1 MAGAFVYFFVKDLL
15 SGYTTHWL
23 SIIGMALIV
32 TTVAFPA
39 GLAGLLPWMRKLIE
53 SRQGRIPLP
62 ALEVKNVTKFYG
74 GFAALNGVNL
84 QVEAGEIRALIG
96 PNGAGKSSLIDVISG
111 GPASGPV
118 KFTCS
123 TGTSVNSARRSAA

>member
-1 MAGAFVYFFVKDLL
+1 MAILGGSGAFWGPVAGAFVYFFVKDLL

-53 SRQGRIPLP
+53 SRR
-62 ALEVKNVTKFYG
+62 
-74 GFAALNGVNL
+74 
-84 QVEAGEIRALIG
+84 GEDPVA
-96 PNGAGKSSLIDVISG
+96 SS
-111 GPASGPV
+111 
-118 KFTCS
+118 
-123 TGTSVNSARRSAA
+123 